1 MITAASIAI
10 GVLYVLGT
18 LYVVYRLFAEAKHH
32 ERALS
37 QGLKALEDEI
47 LSKKNV
53 IEEIANLK
61 QSLCQPEEY
70 AKIKEEVGTYD
81 EKLRVE
87 RGRVTITEAELD
99 ALETRLREMEE
110 IERELQASSV
120 EYTREVD
127 MLKTQESGLAERA
140 LDLRKQLDRSL
151 GELDRLLVQIGDSVV
166 AKEKIT
172 EAKTQ
177 VLQIQ
182 DKVEWYRQEFAN
194 VNEKYLLLKKAYDA
208 LDIEYAQLYE
218 KQNELEAARAKQQ

>member
-1 MITAASIAI
+1 MITAAIIVI
-10 GVLYVLGT
+10 GVLYALGAMF
-18 LYVVYRLFAEAKHH
+18 VVFRLFSEAKHY
-32 ERALS
+32 ELALS
-37 QGLKALEDEI
+37 QGLKVLEDEI
-47 LSKKNV
+47 ASKKKV
-53 IEEIANLK
+53 IEGVEDLKNNL
-61 QSLCQPEEY
+61 CRPEEY
-70 AKIKEEVGTYD
+70 AKIKGEVGSYD

-110 IERELQASSV
+110 IERELQASAV
-120 EYTREVD
+120 EFTREVD

-140 LDLRKQLDRSL
+140 QDLRKQLDRSL

-194 VNEKYLLLKKAYDA
+194 VNVKYLSLKKAYDA